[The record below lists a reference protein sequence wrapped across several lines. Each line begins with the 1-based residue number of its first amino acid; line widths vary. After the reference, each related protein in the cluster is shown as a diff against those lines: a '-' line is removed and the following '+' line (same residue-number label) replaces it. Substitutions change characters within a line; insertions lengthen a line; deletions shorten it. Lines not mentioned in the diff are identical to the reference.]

1 MNVRIKETVLA
12 GVGVGQEQR
21 GESQWVWT
29 QQGGKASGSGACLVT
44 DHGIFPGKVCSGQV
58 VPMDDLS
65 LWSVQRQETVF
76 FFLLSSPT
84 HSDQWETELRFC
96 GTRWYRMSCM
106 SGETV
111 CLLYI
116 PLYRVST
123 VTAPSRCSVNI
134 CGVNSRLV
142 NSGTH

>member
-29 QQGGKASGSGACLVT
+29 QQGGKASRSGACLVT

-76 FFLLSSPT
+76 FFFIEFTNSFRPMGNRVAV
-84 HSDQWETELRFC
+84 LRNQ
-96 GTRWYRMSCM
+96 
-106 SGETV
+106 V
-111 CLLYI
+111 
-116 PLYRVST
+116 V
-123 VTAPSRCSVNI
+123 
-134 CGVNSRLV
+134 
-142 NSGTH
+142 